1 MNTITEGKYID
12 LFVTY
17 RFLRILTIPWEDQ
30 EAFKLGIIDGEGK
43 RIKEKKVTSSS
54 EKDAYTMLHRMVF
67 NFKRILSKIPLVKSK
82 LGTYAA
88 ALFLL
93 KEHMKEDEYNLLVEY
108 ISETGKFD
116 DELEKNINKLT
127 LTEALCLL
135 KEENM
140 NEVALK
146 EAKRMPAKV
155 SNLGPEGQ
163 FALINDFLGIR
174 QASGIQPFRKDP
186 KRADK
191 IIKAR
196 DISDADVK
204 LALSAMEKEDWF
216 MVRSKSNSSYP
227 SYDENGK
234 KIKEENM
241 TKKLSEDL
249 DEAKFPWIVIDT
261 DDDNKVVAMASDES
275 DAKDS
280 IRSAERPPM
289 NIKDKS
295 TLKIVKTRKK
305 QYGGM
310 PLVEDAPTNN
320 MGDGK
325 IAKKDN
331 VMKMDG
337 RSKNFKSVMRR
348 IKERKLKEQERLMKA
363 KLLKWGIK
371 EGVVNEEEYEEF
383 FKKAMKKFKIKDIED
398 LNDKER
404 VKFFNWVDKNWDAG
418 ENETD

>member
-1 MNTITEGKYID
+1 
-12 LFVTY
+12 
-17 RFLRILTIPWEDQ
+17 
-30 EAFKLGIIDGEGK
+30 
-43 RIKEKKVTSSS
+43 
-54 EKDAYTMLHRMVF
+54 
-67 NFKRILSKIPLVKSK
+67 LVKSK

-116 DELEKNINKLT
+116 DELTKNINKLT

-135 KEENM
+135 EEENM
-140 NEVALK
+140 NEVTLK
-146 EAKRMPAKV
+146 KAKRMPAKV

-174 QASGIQPFRKDP
+174 WYSGIQGFRKDP
-186 KRADK
+186 EKAAK
-191 IIKAR
+191 IIKANG
-196 DISDADVK
+196 ISDADVK
-204 LALSAMEKEDWF
+204 TALAAMEKEDWF
-216 MVRSKSNSSYP
+216 K
-227 SYDENGK
+227 
-234 KIKEENM
+234 
-241 TKKLSEDL
+241 EDL
-249 DEAKFPWIVIDT
+249 D
-261 DDDNKVVAMASDES
+261 
-275 DAKDS
+275 
-280 IRSAERPPM
+280 
-289 NIKDKS
+289 
-295 TLKIVKTRKK
+295 
-305 QYGGM
+305 
-310 PLVEDAPTNN
+310 EDAPTNN

-325 IAKKDN
+325 IADKDN

-371 EGVVNEEEYEEF
+371 EEVVNEEEYEAF
-383 FKKAMKKFKIKDIED
+383 FKKAMKKFKIKDIDD

>member
-12 LFVTY
+12 LFATY
-17 RFLRILTIPWEDQ
+17 RFLRILTVPWEDQ
-30 EAFKLGIIDGEGK
+30 EAFKLGIIDGDGK
-43 RIKEKKVTSSS
+43 RIKTKKLTSSE

-116 DELEKNINKLT
+116 DELTKNINKLT

-140 NEVALK
+140 DEVSLR
-146 EAKRMPAKV
+146 EQHKV
-155 SNLGPEGQ
+155 SDLGPEGQ

-174 QASGIQPFRKDP
+174 QASGIQNFKKDTE
-186 KRADK
+186 RAAK
-191 IIKAR
+191 IIKAK

-204 LALSAMEKEDWF
+204 KALSAMEKEDWF
-216 MVRSKSNSSYP
+216 K
-227 SYDENGK
+227 
-234 KIKEENM
+234 
-241 TKKLSEDL
+241 EDL

-305 QYGGM
+305 QYAGM

-320 MGDGK
+320 IGDGK

-348 IKERKLKEQERLMKA
+348 IKERKLKEQEKLMKA
-363 KLLKWGIK
+363 RLLKWGIK
-371 EGVVNEEEYEEF
+371 EEVVNEEEYEAF
-383 FKKAMKKFKIKDIED
+383 FKKAMKKFKIKDVED
-398 LNDKER
+398 LSDKER

-418 ENETD
+418 KNETD

>member
-12 LFVTY
+12 LFATY
-17 RFLRILTIPWEDQ
+17 RFLRILTVPWEDQ
-30 EAFKLGIIDGEGK
+30 EAFKLGIIDGDGK
-43 RIKEKKVTSSS
+43 RIKEKKLTTSN

-88 ALFLL
+88 SLFLL

-116 DELEKNINKLT
+116 DELTKNINKLT

-140 NEVALK
+140 DEVALR
-146 EAKRMPAKV
+146 EQHKV
-155 SNLGPEGQ
+155 SDLGPEGQ

-174 QASGIQPFRKDP
+174 QSSGIQNFKKDP
-186 KRADK
+186 ERAAK
-191 IIKAR
+191 IIKAK

-204 LALSAMEKEDWF
+204 KALSAMEKEDWF
-216 MVRSKSNSSYP
+216 K
-227 SYDENGK
+227 
-234 KIKEENM
+234 
-241 TKKLSEDL
+241 EDL
-249 DEAKFPWIVIDT
+249 DEDEVAGWIAIFQGKKLEIKIGKDADSLYGAKKFAIKHFKVPKSKVGLLAIEPAYNESID
-261 DDDNKVVAMASDES
+261 
-275 DAKDS
+275 
-280 IRSAERPPM
+280 
-289 NIKDKS
+289 
-295 TLKIVKTRKK
+295 
-305 QYGGM
+305 
-310 PLVEDAPTNN
+310 EDAPTNN

-348 IKERKLKEQERLMKA
+348 IKERKLKEQEKLMKA
-363 KLLKWGIK
+363 RLLKWGIK
-371 EGVVNEEEYEEF
+371 EEVVNEEEYEAF

-418 ENETD
+418 KNETD

>member
-12 LFVTY
+12 LFATY

-43 RIKEKKVTSSS
+43 RIKEKKLTSSS

-135 KEENM
+135 EEENM
-140 NEVALK
+140 NKDITEDEVAGWIAIFQGKKL
-146 EAKRMPAKV
+146 E
-155 SNLGPEGQ
+155 
-163 FALINDFLGIR
+163 I
-174 QASGIQPFRKDP
+174 
-186 KRADK
+186 K
-191 IIKAR
+191 IGK
-196 DISDADVK
+196 DADSLYGAKKFAIKHFKVPK
-204 LALSAMEKEDWF
+204 SKVGLLAIEPAY
-216 MVRSKSNSSYP
+216 N
-227 SYDENGK
+227 
-234 KIKEENM
+234 
-241 TKKLSEDL
+241 
-249 DEAKFPWIVIDT
+249 
-261 DDDNKVVAMASDES
+261 ES
-275 DAKDS
+275 VD
-280 IRSAERPPM
+280 
-289 NIKDKS
+289 
-295 TLKIVKTRKK
+295 
-305 QYGGM
+305 
-310 PLVEDAPTNN
+310 EDAPTNN
-320 MGDGK
+320 IGDGN

-337 RSKNFKSVMRR
+337 RSKNFKSVMKR
-348 IKERKLKEQERLMKA
+348 IKERKLKEQEKLMKA

-371 EGVVNEEEYEEF
+371 EEVVNEEEYEAF

>member
-12 LFVTY
+12 LFATY

-43 RIKEKKVTSSS
+43 RIKEKKVTSSE

-116 DELEKNINKLT
+116 DELTKNINKLT

-140 NEVALK
+140 DEVALK

-163 FALINDFLGIR
+163 FALINDFLGLR
-174 QASGIQPFRKDP
+174 QHSGIQPFRKDP

-191 IIKAR
+191 IIKTG

-204 LALSAMEKEDWF
+204 KALSAMEKEDWF
-216 MVRSKSNSSYP
+216 VVRSNSSP

-234 KIKEENM
+234 RIK
-241 TKKLSEDL
+241 EDL
-249 DEAKFPWIVIDT
+249 D
-261 DDDNKVVAMASDES
+261 
-275 DAKDS
+275 
-280 IRSAERPPM
+280 
-289 NIKDKS
+289 
-295 TLKIVKTRKK
+295 
-305 QYGGM
+305 
-310 PLVEDAPTNN
+310 EDAPTNN

-348 IKERKLKEQERLMKA
+348 IKERKLKEQEKLMKA
-363 KLLKWGIK
+363 RLLKWGIK
-371 EGVVNEEEYEEF
+371 EEVVNEEEYEEF

>member
-12 LFVTY
+12 LFATY

-43 RIKEKKVTSSS
+43 RIKEKKLTTSN

-108 ISETGKFD
+108 ISKTGKFD
-116 DELEKNINKLT
+116 DELTKNINKLT

-135 KEENM
+135 EEENM
-140 NEVALK
+140 
-146 EAKRMPAKV
+146 
-155 SNLGPEGQ
+155 
-163 FALINDFLGIR
+163 
-174 QASGIQPFRKDP
+174 
-186 KRADK
+186 
-191 IIKAR
+191 
-196 DISDADVK
+196 
-204 LALSAMEKEDWF
+204 
-216 MVRSKSNSSYP
+216 
-227 SYDENGK
+227 
-234 KIKEENM
+234 
-241 TKKLSEDL
+241 
-249 DEAKFPWIVIDT
+249 
-261 DDDNKVVAMASDES
+261 
-275 DAKDS
+275 AKD
-280 IRSAERPPM
+280 I
-289 NIKDKS
+289 
-295 TLKIVKTRKK
+295 T
-305 QYGGM
+305 
-310 PLVEDAPTNN
+310 EDAPTNN

-325 IAKKDN
+325 IADKDN
-331 VMKMDG
+331 VMKFDG

-371 EGVVNEEEYEEF
+371 EGVVNEGLSAGKGSISKGNAIDINFVGYPKDAKESAKKYKINIRITDDQSADVWGPKANILAYLRSPEYGMEPEEIKDLFGKDLLEAINEEKYEAF
-383 FKKAMKKFKIKDIED
+383 FRKAMKKFKIKDIDD

>member
-12 LFVTY
+12 LFATY

-30 EAFKLGIIDGEGK
+30 EAFKLGIIDGDGK
-43 RIKEKKVTSSS
+43 RIKEKKVTSSA

-116 DELEKNINKLT
+116 DELGKNINKLT
-127 LTEALCLL
+127 LTKALCLL
-135 KEENM
+135 E
-140 NEVALK
+140 
-146 EAKRMPAKV
+146 
-155 SNLGPEGQ
+155 
-163 FALINDFLGIR
+163 
-174 QASGIQPFRKDP
+174 
-186 KRADK
+186 
-191 IIKAR
+191 
-196 DISDADVK
+196 
-204 LALSAMEKEDWF
+204 
-216 MVRSKSNSSYP
+216 
-227 SYDENGK
+227 
-234 KIKEENM
+234 EENM
-241 TKKLSEDL
+241 TKD
-249 DEAKFPWIVIDT
+249 IT
-261 DDDNKVVAMASDES
+261 
-275 DAKDS
+275 
-280 IRSAERPPM
+280 
-289 NIKDKS
+289 
-295 TLKIVKTRKK
+295 
-305 QYGGM
+305 
-310 PLVEDAPTNN
+310 EDAPTNN

-331 VMKMDG
+331 VMKFDG

-348 IKERKLKEQERLMKA
+348 IKERKLKEQDRLMKA
-363 KLLKWGIK
+363 ELLKWGIK
-371 EGVVNEEEYEEF
+371 EEVVNEEKYEAF

-404 VKFFNWVDKNWDAG
+404 AKFFNWVDKNWDAG

>member
-12 LFVTY
+12 LFATY

-43 RIKEKKVTSSS
+43 RIKEKKLTTSN

-67 NFKRILSKIPLVKSK
+67 NFKRILSKVPLVKSK

-93 KEHMKEDEYNLLVEY
+93 KEHLRGDEYNLLVEY
-108 ISETGKFD
+108 ISKTGKFD
-116 DELEKNINKLT
+116 DELGKNINKLT

-140 NEVALK
+140 NEVTLK
-146 EAKRMPAKV
+146 KAKRMPAKV

-174 QASGIQPFRKDP
+174 QHSGIQPFKKDP
-186 KRADK
+186 ERADK

-196 DISDADVK
+196 DISNADVK
-204 LALSAMEKEDWF
+204 KALSAMEKEDWF
-216 MVRSKSNSSYP
+216 MVRSNSSP

-234 KIKEENM
+234 RI
-241 TKKLSEDL
+241 
-249 DEAKFPWIVIDT
+249 
-261 DDDNKVVAMASDES
+261 
-275 DAKDS
+275 
-280 IRSAERPPM
+280 
-289 NIKDKS
+289 
-295 TLKIVKTRKK
+295 
-305 QYGGM
+305 
-310 PLVEDAPTNN
+310 VEDAPTNN
-320 MGDGK
+320 IGDGK

-337 RSKNFKSVMRR
+337 RSKNFKSVMKR

-371 EGVVNEEEYEEF
+371 EGVVNEEEYEAF

>member
-12 LFVTY
+12 LFATY

-116 DELEKNINKLT
+116 DELTKNINKLT

-140 NEVALK
+140 DEVALK
-146 EAKRMPAKV
+146 EQHKV
-155 SNLGPEGQ
+155 SDLGPEGQ
-163 FALINDFLGIR
+163 FALINDFLGLR
-174 QASGIQPFRKDP
+174 QASGIQNFRKDP
-186 KRADK
+186 ERAAK
-191 IIKAR
+191 IIKAK

-204 LALSAMEKEDWF
+204 KALSAMEKEDWF
-216 MVRSKSNSSYP
+216 
-227 SYDENGK
+227 
-234 KIKEENM
+234 KE
-241 TKKLSEDL
+241 D
-249 DEAKFPWIVIDT
+249 ID
-261 DDDNKVVAMASDES
+261 
-275 DAKDS
+275 
-280 IRSAERPPM
+280 
-289 NIKDKS
+289 
-295 TLKIVKTRKK
+295 
-305 QYGGM
+305 
-310 PLVEDAPTNN
+310 EDAPTNN
-320 MGDGK
+320 IGDGN

-337 RSKNFKSVMRR
+337 RSKNFKSVMKR
-348 IKERKLKEQERLMKA
+348 IKERKLKEQEKLMKA

-371 EGVVNEEEYEEF
+371 EEVVNEEEYEAF
-383 FKKAMKKFKIKDIED
+383 FKKAMKKFKIKDIQD

-404 VKFFNWVDKNWDAG
+404 GKFFNWVDKNWDAG

>member
-12 LFVTY
+12 LFATY

-43 RIKEKKVTSSS
+43 RIKEKKLSSSS

-116 DELEKNINKLT
+116 ELTKNINKLT

-140 NEVALK
+140 DEVALR
-146 EAKRMPAKV
+146 EQHKV
-155 SNLGPEGQ
+155 SDLGPEGQ
-163 FALINDFLGIR
+163 FALINDFLGLR
-174 QASGIQPFRKDP
+174 QASGIQNFKKDP
-186 KRADK
+186 ERATK
-191 IIKAR
+191 IIKAK

-204 LALSAMEKEDWF
+204 KALSAMEKKDWF
-216 MVRSKSNSSYP
+216 K
-227 SYDENGK
+227 
-234 KIKEENM
+234 
-241 TKKLSEDL
+241 EDL
-249 DEAKFPWIVIDT
+249 D
-261 DDDNKVVAMASDES
+261 
-275 DAKDS
+275 
-280 IRSAERPPM
+280 
-289 NIKDKS
+289 
-295 TLKIVKTRKK
+295 
-305 QYGGM
+305 
-310 PLVEDAPTNN
+310 EDAPTNN
-320 MGDGK
+320 IGDGN

-337 RSKNFKSVMRR
+337 RSKNFKSVMKR
-348 IKERKLKEQERLMKA
+348 IKERKLKEQEKLMKA
-363 KLLKWGIK
+363 RLLKWGIK
-371 EGVVNEEEYEEF
+371 EEVVNEEEYEAF
-383 FKKAMKKFKIKDIED
+383 FKKAMKKFKIKDVED

>member
-12 LFVTY
+12 LFATY

-43 RIKEKKVTSSS
+43 RIKEKKLTTSN

-67 NFKRILSKIPLVKSK
+67 NFKRILSKVPLVKSK

-93 KEHMKEDEYNLLVEY
+93 KEHLRGDEYNLLVEY
-108 ISETGKFD
+108 ISKTGKFD
-116 DELEKNINKLT
+116 DELGKNINKLT

-140 NEVALK
+140 NEVTLK
-146 EAKRMPAKV
+146 KAKRMPAKV

-174 QASGIQPFRKDP
+174 QHSGIQPFKKDP
-186 KRADK
+186 ERADK

-196 DISDADVK
+196 DISNADVK
-204 LALSAMEKEDWF
+204 KALSAMEKEDWF
-216 MVRSKSNSSYP
+216 MVRSNSSP

-234 KIKEENM
+234 RI
-241 TKKLSEDL
+241 
-249 DEAKFPWIVIDT
+249 
-261 DDDNKVVAMASDES
+261 
-275 DAKDS
+275 
-280 IRSAERPPM
+280 
-289 NIKDKS
+289 
-295 TLKIVKTRKK
+295 
-305 QYGGM
+305 
-310 PLVEDAPTNN
+310 VEDAPTNN
-320 MGDGK
+320 IGDGK

-337 RSKNFKSVMRR
+337 RSKNFKSVMKR

-371 EGVVNEEEYEEF
+371 EGVVNEEEYEAF
-383 FKKAMKKFKIKDIED
+383 FKKAMKKLKIKDIED

>member
-12 LFVTY
+12 LFATY

-30 EAFKLGIIDGEGK
+30 EAFKLGIIDENGK
-43 RIKEKKVTSSS
+43 RIKEKKLTTSD

-108 ISETGKFD
+108 ISDTGKFD
-116 DELEKNINKLT
+116 DELTKNINKLT

-135 KEENM
+135 E
-140 NEVALK
+140 
-146 EAKRMPAKV
+146 
-155 SNLGPEGQ
+155 
-163 FALINDFLGIR
+163 
-174 QASGIQPFRKDP
+174 
-186 KRADK
+186 
-191 IIKAR
+191 
-196 DISDADVK
+196 
-204 LALSAMEKEDWF
+204 
-216 MVRSKSNSSYP
+216 
-227 SYDENGK
+227 
-234 KIKEENM
+234 EENM
-241 TKKLSEDL
+241 TKALQEGKQTIEVTYDLETPRADGSSERDHDPKDTKKHLSLMKKFKVKISNPVFDHGAYLAQVTGEKKDLIGWMKAWGWDKEDIDDIVESAKLS
-249 DEAKFPWIVIDT
+249 
-261 DDDNKVVAMASDES
+261 
-275 DAKDS
+275 
-280 IRSAERPPM
+280 
-289 NIKDKS
+289 
-295 TLKIVKTRKK
+295 
-305 QYGGM
+305 
-310 PLVEDAPTNN
+310 EDAPTNN

-331 VMKMDG
+331 VMKFDG

-371 EGVVNEEEYEEF
+371 EGVVNEEEYEAF
-383 FKKAMKKFKIKDIED
+383 FKKAMKKFKIKDLED

-404 VKFFNWVDKNWDAG
+404 VKFFNWIDKNWDAG